1 VSDEGYTSAED
12 FGKAIQTFELLREY
26 GLNSLNDEE
35 KEQFE
40 IQTRWVLDIGKQC
53 ASPCINK

>member
-1 VSDEGYTSAED
+1 VSDEGYASAED
-12 FGKAIQTFELLREY
+12 FGEAIQTFEQLREY

-40 IQTRWVLDIGKQC
+40 IQTRWVLDIGK
-53 ASPCINK
+53 

>member
-1 VSDEGYTSAED
+1 MSDEGYTSAED
-12 FGKAIQTFELLREY
+12 FGEAIQTFELLREY

-40 IQTRWVLDIGKQC
+40 IQTRWVLDIGK
-53 ASPCINK
+53 